1 MLTKESLASKIVAAL
16 QKQSQKAIAPNIEN
30 SQKEIALDLADAILS
45 EIKSN
50 GRCKIVVNNVTYYG
64 AIE

>member
-1 MLTKESLASKIVAAL
+1 MLTKENLANKIIIAL
-16 QKQSQKAIAPNIEN
+16 QKQSQKVIAPNIEN

-50 GRCKIVVNNVTYYG
+50 GRCKIVINSVTYYG
-64 AIE
+64 TIE